1 MGEGV
6 QWWATAS
13 FSDMTG
19 EGYKAQM
26 ALSDL
31 KLAAF
36 ELHKGFALEGGS
48 RLDAL
53 VAWEKARKAAVALGE
68 DTEKIDRNI
77 KALNDALK
85 VTPEIDF
92 SWTEGFDPVP
102 PKIDKI
108 TDALLGLTDASYD
121 VGAAMAP
128 FITAL
133 GGGTFTPPSG
143 PAVPTPGDY
152 KLPPTPQ
159 QMQLGH
165 MAEAG
170 QVAFTHANSMLFT
183 SGLTAGGSKTKD
195 PTKDAPPVGA
205 AKAWADLHEQVKMT
219 DEKAEEFTARMISD
233 LGHDATNAIMDF
245 ATGAASAEE
254 AFANFASS
262 FLLGMAEM
270 ITQQLVFNA
279 ISGGAGLFGFADGGT
294 AEGGMSLFAN
304 GGVAAGGLGV
314 IGYANGGP
322 IVTKPHLAMVGE
334 GHYDEAVVPLTG
346 GGSIPVQMAGGGGG
360 AQVTINVQA
369 MDGADATRVLMK
381 NSGAIRSIFEDAL
394 MTTQST
400 RNAVRQVQ

>member
-1 MGEGV
+1 MQGPQPGADF
-6 QWWATAS
+6 QPWDTS
-13 FSDMTG
+13 
-19 EGYKAQM
+19 
-26 ALSDL
+26 
-31 KLAAF
+31 
-36 ELHKGFALEGGS
+36 GG
-48 RLDAL
+48 
-53 VAWEKARKAAVALGE
+53 
-68 DTEKIDRNI
+68 
-77 KALNDALK
+77 LNVLI
-85 VTPEIDF
+85 P
-92 SWTEGFDPVP
+92 
-102 PKIDKI
+102 
-108 TDALLGLTDASYD
+108 D
-121 VGAAMAP
+121 VD
-128 FITAL
+128 
-133 GGGTFTPPSG
+133 GGGNEKG
-143 PAVPTPGDY
+143 
-152 KLPPTPQ
+152 
-159 QMQLGH
+159 
-165 MAEAG
+165 
-170 QVAFTHANSMLFT
+170 
-183 SGLTAGGSKTKD
+183 
-195 PTKDAPPVGA
+195 PVGA

-219 DEKAEEFTARMISD
+219 DDKAEEFTARMISD

-279 ISGGAGLFGFADGGT
+279 ISSSAGLFGFADGGT

-304 GGVAAGGLGV
+304 GGVAAGGLGM

-346 GGSIPVQMAGGGGG
+346 GGSIPVQIAGGGGG

-381 NSGAIRSIFEDAL
+381 NSGAIRAIFEEAL